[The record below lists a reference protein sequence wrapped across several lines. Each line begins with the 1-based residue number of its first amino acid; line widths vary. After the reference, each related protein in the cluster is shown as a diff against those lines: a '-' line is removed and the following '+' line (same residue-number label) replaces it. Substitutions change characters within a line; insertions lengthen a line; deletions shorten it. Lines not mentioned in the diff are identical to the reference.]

1 MASATILMKSDL
13 SPRQQFNRYLI
24 LALALLLG
32 FALGLLSREFFN
44 KKSNRRFVEIRQT
57 GYEFVDP
64 LLDCEQAGDETASPE
79 LRPFQQNVNN
89 FIQKDLDKKWADE
102 VSVYFRELNDGR
114 TFTIGKT
121 EEFYPASLMKVPIM
135 MSLLKEAEANPQI
148 LKHGIT
154 YNKPELKA
162 IQNDIPRVL
171 EFGKTYTVDELLSRM
186 IIYSDN
192 ISTNLLENFV
202 KIDDLEKTFTD
213 LGMNDPY
220 RDVDQSRMH
229 GTSTKYM
236 ISAETY
242 ASFFRVLFNASY
254 LSRPMSEKALAL
266 LAQSDFKEGL
276 VAGVP
281 AGIKVAHKY
290 GIRTTGARGEI
301 KQMHDC
307 GIVYYPDHPYLLC
320 VMTSGKSYA
329 YLDDAIKEISRI
341 IYQEVDKQHR

>member
-1 MASATILMKSDL
+1 MKSDH
-13 SPRQQFNRYLI
+13 SPRPQFNRYLI
-24 LALALLLG
+24 LVLTLLLG
-32 FALGLLSREFFN
+32 FALGFLSREFFN

-64 LLDCEQAGDETASPE
+64 LLDCEQAGDEVESPE
-79 LRPFQQNVNN
+79 LRPFRQNVNN

-135 MSLLKEAEANPQI
+135 ISLLKEAEANPQI
-148 LKHGIT
+148 LKHEIT
-154 YNKPELKA
+154 YDNPEIKKF
-162 IQNDIPRVL
+162 QNDISKTL
-171 EFGKTYTVDELLSRM
+171 EFGKRYTVDELLSRM

-192 ISTNLLENFV
+192 VSTNLLENFV
-202 KIDDLEKTFTD
+202 KINDLEKTFTD
-213 LGMNDPY
+213 LGMKDPY

-229 GTSTKYM
+229 GTSTTYM

-254 LSRPMSEKALAL
+254 LSRPMSGKALSL
-266 LAQSDFKEGL
+266 LAQSEFKDGL

-290 GIRTTGARGEI
+290 GVRTTGAYGEI
-301 KQMHDC
+301 KQLHDC
-307 GIVYYPDHPYLLC
+307 GIIYYPDHPYLLC
-320 VMTSGKSYA
+320 IMTSGKSYE
-329 YLDDAIKEISRI
+329 YLDDALKEISRVVYREI
-341 IYQEVDKQHR
+341 DKQRR

>member
-1 MASATILMKSDL
+1 MKSDL
-13 SPRQQFNRYLI
+13 TPRQQFNKYLV
-24 LALALLLG
+24 LALTLLLG
-32 FALGLLSREFFN
+32 FSLGFLSKEFFD
-44 KKSNRRFVEIRQT
+44 KKSDLRFVEIRQT
-57 GYEFVDP
+57 GYEFVNP
-64 LLDCEQAGDETASPE
+64 LLDCEQARDELESPQ
-79 LRPFQQNVNN
+79 LRPFRQSVVN
-89 FIQKDLDKKWADE
+89 FIQRDLDKKWANE

-114 TFTIGKT
+114 TFSIGKT
-121 EEFYPASLMKVPIM
+121 EEYFPASLMKVPIM

-154 YNKPELKA
+154 YNKAELKT
-162 IQNDIPRVL
+162 IQNDIPKTL
-171 EFGKTYTVDELLSRM
+171 ELGKTYSVDELLSRM

-202 KIDDLEKTFTD
+202 KINDLEKTFTD
-213 LGMNDPY
+213 LGMQDPY
-220 RDVDQSRMH
+220 RGVDQSRMV

-254 LSRPMSEKALAL
+254 LSRPLSEKALSL

-290 GIRTTGARGEI
+290 GIRTTGAQGEI

-307 GIVYYPDHPYLLC
+307 GIVYYPDQPYLLC
-320 VMTSGKSYA
+320 IMTSGKSYA

-341 IYQEVDKQHR
+341 IYQEIDRQHR

>member
-1 MASATILMKSDL
+1 MKSDL
-13 SPRQQFNRYLI
+13 TPRQKFNRYPI
-24 LALALLLG
+24 LVLTLLLG
-32 FALGLLSREFFN
+32 FSLGFLSREFFN
-44 KKSNRRFVEIRQT
+44 NKPDRRFVEIRQP
-57 GYEFVDP
+57 GYEFVNP
-64 LLDCEQAGDETASPE
+64 LLDCEPAGDEVESPQ
-79 LRPFQQNVNN
+79 LRPFHKSVVT
-89 FIQKDLDKKWADE
+89 FIQRDLDKTWANE

-114 TFTIGKT
+114 TFSIGKT
-121 EEFYPASLMKVPIM
+121 EEYFPASLMKVPIM

-148 LKHGIT
+148 LKHEIT
-154 YNKPELKA
+154 YNKPELKT
-162 IQNDIPRVL
+162 IQNDIPKTL
-171 EFGKTYTVDELLSRM
+171 EFGETYTVDELLSRM

-202 KIDDLEKTFTD
+202 KINDLEKTFID

-254 LSRPMSEKALAL
+254 LSRPMSEKALSL

-290 GIRTTGARGEI
+290 GIRTTGAQGEI

-307 GIVYYPDHPYLLC
+307 GIIYYPDQPYLLC
-320 VMTSGKSYA
+320 IMTSGKSYA

-341 IYQEVDKQHR
+341 IYQEIDSQHR